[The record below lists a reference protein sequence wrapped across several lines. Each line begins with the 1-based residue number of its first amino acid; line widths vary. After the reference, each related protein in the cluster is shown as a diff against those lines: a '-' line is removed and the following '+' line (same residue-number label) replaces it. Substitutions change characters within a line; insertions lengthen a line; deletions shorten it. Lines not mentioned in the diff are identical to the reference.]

1 MGVTVGKS
9 LQRADGPVMPFLTR
23 NPAPLLLLMLK
34 VFQSICRATG
44 VRLIAEIWDPG
55 NGHGKPRPAGIT
67 LLLG

>member
-1 MGVTVGKS
+1 M
-9 LQRADGPVMPFLTR
+9 MPFLTR